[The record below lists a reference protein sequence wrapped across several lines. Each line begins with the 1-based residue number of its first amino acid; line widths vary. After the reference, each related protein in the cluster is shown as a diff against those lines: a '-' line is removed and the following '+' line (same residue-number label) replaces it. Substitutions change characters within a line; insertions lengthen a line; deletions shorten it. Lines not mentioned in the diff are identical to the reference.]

1 MDASHRVL
9 DTPPLAIATATG
21 YMVSAE
27 GLRLCASSRSENKL
41 FAVVQRRT

>member
-1 MDASHRVL
+1 MDASHHVL

-27 GLRLCASSRSENKL
+27 GLRLCASRFENKL